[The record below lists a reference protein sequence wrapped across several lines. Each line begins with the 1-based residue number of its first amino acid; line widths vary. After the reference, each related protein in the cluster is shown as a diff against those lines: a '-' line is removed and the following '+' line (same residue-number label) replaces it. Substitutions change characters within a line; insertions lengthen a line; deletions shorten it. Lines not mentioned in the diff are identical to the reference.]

1 MILVDDML
9 AVAFQYRDTELWKEL
24 TDSDVF
30 AFRLSD
36 GETGYCCVMGNAGE
50 HLALGFYRG
59 RKGFTTYLKTISLG
73 NAHLSEIEMFEM
85 TTTFDCINCDFM
97 QASDMDVKTKKIIR
111 NYADAHKL
119 KIRRSKGWPDFTRH
133 QPGKMQ
139 YGITCMEDARDIVEA
154 LRAAIAVAAKVTTS
168 DFVKLGF
175 DVNGNYP
182 TAKGGKSVPYL
193 IPNSD
198 GTYEWNT
205 TQLPAFLPDECVAPK
220 FANDILA
227 GEMKKLPVSGT
238 LQMKY
243 LHMPTP
249 IDADEDEAPYLP
261 TVLLCLDTA
270 NELVFPI
277 LTQNALNNNP
287 EELLLKLVNV
297 LREQGNK
304 PHAIEVEDNKTE
316 FLLKDFYSRCGIRLS
331 RKKELPEIG
340 DACFFLFSNFMM

>member
-1 MILVDDML
+1 MILIDDML
-9 AVAFQYRDTELWKEL
+9 AAAFQYRDTELWKEL

-73 NAHLSEIEMFEM
+73 NEHLSGIEMFEM

-97 QASDMDVKTKKIIR
+97 QASDMDVKTKKIVR

-139 YGITCMEDARDIVEA
+139 YGITRMEDARDIVEA
-154 LRAAIAVAAKVTTS
+154 LHAAIAVAAKVTSS
-168 DFVKLGF
+168 DFARLGF
-175 DVNGNYP
+175 DINGHYP

-193 IPNSD
+193 IPNAD
-198 GTYEWNT
+198 GTYDWHT

-227 GEMKKLPVSGT
+227 GEMKKLPVSGI

-243 LHMPTP
+243 FHMPMP
-249 IDADEDEAPYLP
+249 VDAGEDEAPYLP
-261 TVLLCLDTA
+261 VALLCLETV
-270 NELVFPI
+270 NELLFPVFA
-277 LTQNALNNNP
+277 QDVSNDNS
-287 EELLLKLVNV
+287 EELLLGLVNA
-297 LREQGNK
+297 LRKRGDK
-304 PHAIEVEDNKTE
+304 PRAIEVEDNKTE
-316 FLLKDFYSRCGIRLS
+316 LLLKDFWSRCGIRLS
-331 RKKELPEIG
+331 RKKELPEINN
-340 DACFFLFSNFMM
+340 ACFFLFSNFMM

>member
-1 MILVDDML
+1 MIFSKKKKAPCYLSGLLLRPALGFNFFPIFEQNNTFITINNKKNDSCRRQVL

-59 RKGFTTYLKTISLG
+59 RKGFTTHSKTISSG

-154 LRAAIAVAAKVTTS
+154 LRAAIAVAVKVTTS
-168 DFVKLGF
+168 DFVRLGF

-198 GTYEWNT
+198 GTYEWNI
-205 TQLPAFLPDECVAPK
+205 TQLPAFLPDECIAPK

-227 GEMKKLPVSGT
+227 GEMKKYAL
-238 LQMKY
+238 
-243 LHMPTP
+243 
-249 IDADEDEAPYLP
+249 
-261 TVLLCLDTA
+261 
-270 NELVFPI
+270 FPGHY
-277 LTQNALNNNP
+277 
-287 EELLLKLVNV
+287 K
-297 LREQGNK
+297 
-304 PHAIEVEDNKTE
+304 
-316 FLLKDFYSRCGIRLS
+316 
-331 RKKELPEIG
+331 
-340 DACFFLFSNFMM
+340 